1 MNFFSSKT
9 SAEKYVAGRPDFHA
23 NTISRVKDFLEIE
36 HKLPKALDIACG
48 TGLSTKALLRVA
60 ENVFGTDLSPE
71 MLNLALEKDK
81 IHYAIA
87 PAENQPFDDGEF
99 DLITVSSGVHWFN
112 IDAFFMEANRILKNK
127 GWLVIY
133 ENFFAGEM
141 EGHDDFRKW
150 VADVYLQ
157 RFPSPPRN
165 KNYDWSHENLLT
177 KNFTVDIPENFN
189 NPVYFNRQQLI
200 NYFTT
205 QSNIIA
211 AVDSGKYTYWEIEQ
225 WLDNALAGYFEHEGT
240 KHMIYFGNWI
250 KYLQKI

>member
-1 MNFFSSKT
+1 VNFFSSKT

-23 NTISRVKDFLEIE
+23 NTISRLKDFLQIE
-36 HKLPKALDIACG
+36 HKLSKALDIACG
-48 TGLSTKALLRVA
+48 TGLSTKALLRLA
-60 ENVFGTDLSPE
+60 ENVCGTDLSPE
-71 MLNLALEKDK
+71 MLNLAVEKDK

-87 PAENQPFDDGEF
+87 PAENQPFNDGEF

-112 IDAFFMEANRILKNK
+112 IDAFLIEANRILKNE

-133 ENFFAGEM
+133 ENFFSGEI
-141 EGHDDFRKW
+141 GGYDDFKKW

-165 KNYDWSHENLLT
+165 KNYDWSPENILT
-177 KNFTVDIPENFN
+177 KNFTIHIAENFK

-211 AVDSGKYTYWEIEQ
+211 AVDNGKYTYWEIEQ
-225 WLDNALAGYFEHEGT
+225 WLDNALAGYFEHEDT
-240 KHMIYFGNWI
+240 KHLIYFGNWI